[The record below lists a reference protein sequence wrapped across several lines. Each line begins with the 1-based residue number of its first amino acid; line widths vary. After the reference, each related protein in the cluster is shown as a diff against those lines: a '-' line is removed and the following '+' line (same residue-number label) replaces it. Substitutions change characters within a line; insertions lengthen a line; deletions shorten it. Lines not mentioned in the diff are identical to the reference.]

1 MSVDEAIR
9 LRVLLLEDDEDHV
22 FLIRRALRDVVD
34 VEVDLDVVGT
44 GEDVLSYLELRAAVG
59 GDAWPQVAFLD
70 IRVPKLG
77 GLDVLERIRAHP
89 AFGELPV
96 VLLTSS
102 EREEDRLRAREL
114 GADGFVSKP
123 LDGARF
129 RTVVQDAA
137 RRWVDEPE
145 DPRSS

>member
-1 MSVDEAIR
+1 MSIGQR
-9 LRVLLLEDDEDHV
+9 TPLRILLLEDDEDHV
-22 FLIRRALRDVVD
+22 FLIRRALRDVAGVD
-34 VEVDLDVVGT
+34 ITLDVVSSGD
-44 GEDVLSYLELRAAVG
+44 DVLSYLEIRSAVG
-59 GDAWPQVAFLD
+59 GETWPHVAFLD

-77 GLDVLERIRAHP
+77 GLDVLERIRTHP
-89 AFGELPV
+89 AYGELPV

-102 EREEDRLRAREL
+102 EREEDRLRARDL

-137 RRWVDEPE
+137 RRWADHPE
-145 DPRSS
+145 DLRST